1 MTSMKIAQFSKA
13 LTPLAHLRPKFFHP
27 IDLGRPIS
35 NELPPI
41 PKDNQSIKRK
51 QSKNEHYT
59 ISGSSFWLAFV
70 FGINS
75 LILSGLPLTFLP
87 II

>member
-51 QSKNEHYT
+51 HNPRMNIMQYQV
-59 ISGSSFWLAFV
+59 L
-70 FGINS
+70 
-75 LILSGLPLTFLP
+75 LSGWLSFSVSTH
-87 II
+87 